1 MNPVFPFTNELI
13 VMRSI
18 MPTGVV
24 IVAGILYS
32 GVLMANGQPHTQQ
45 AGQVAYAT
53 QVSASRG
60 QIPGENLDALYEI
73 PANRKS
79 GKGEG
84 EIRTL
89 KAEDGITYKLVP

>member
-1 MNPVFPFTNELI
+1 
-13 VMRSI
+13 MRSI
-18 MPTGVV
+18 VPTGVV

-45 AGQVAYAT
+45 AGHGAAYAT
-53 QVSASRG
+53 PVSASRG

-79 GKGEG
+79 GRGEG
-84 EIRTL
+84 KIRTL

>member
-1 MNPVFPFTNELI
+1 
-13 VMRSI
+13 MRSI
-18 MPTGVV
+18 LPTGIV
-24 IVAGILYS
+24 ITAGILYS
-32 GVLMANGQPHTQQ
+32 GVLLANGQPHTQQ
-45 AGQVAYAT
+45 AGHAAAYTT
-53 QVSASRG
+53 QVSTSRG